1 MTEEQ
6 RRQAGCPAWECFA
19 YFSDRTLEHQDTLG
33 VRSSDRADTGPDVA
47 GSAARR
53 RLVRR
58 VAGAVVVLLAAV
70 STACGRSDED
80 RIRRRLEELAQ
91 TVSVEDRETS
101 MIRQARATRLTT
113 FLTLDADV
121 DVGAPFSPVSGRD
134 AVARV
139 AAAVRVPAGGVR
151 VEFNEVRVTLDNQT
165 RRALAT
171 ATASVMAGTA
181 VGGELLQVRE
191 LDMVFNEIDG
201 EWLIEQVQLVAIR

>member
-1 MTEEQ
+1 MTGQ
-6 RRQAGCPAWECFA
+6 TPGRMW
-19 YFSDRTLEHQDTLG
+19 LG
-33 VRSSDRADTGPDVA
+33 APRGGGSSDEWRAP
-47 GSAARR
+47 SWFS
-53 RLVRR
+53 
-58 VAGAVVVLLAAV
+58 LAAV